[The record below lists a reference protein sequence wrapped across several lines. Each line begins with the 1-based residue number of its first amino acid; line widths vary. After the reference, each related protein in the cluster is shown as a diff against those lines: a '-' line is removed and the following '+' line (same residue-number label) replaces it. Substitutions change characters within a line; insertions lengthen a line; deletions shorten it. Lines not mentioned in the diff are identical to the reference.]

1 MQKLVF
7 PFVKIDLPDDFP
19 SGFDPEAVSEY
30 LEKHPDV
37 ANKIVQEYEQA
48 YWKAHIFTS
57 LSSFLNPGTCKKF
70 VGKRVVESLL
80 WDYPP

>member
-19 SGFDPEAVSEY
+19 SGFDPEVVSEY
-30 LEKHPDV
+30 LEKHSDV

-48 YWKAHIFTS
+48 YWTWHNKMERKNASAECTS
-57 LSSFLNPGTCKKF
+57 YQTTT
-70 VGKRVVESLL
+70 RH
-80 WDYPP
+80 

>member
-19 SGFDPEAVSEY
+19 SGLDPEAVSEY

-37 ANKIVQEYEQA
+37 ADEIVQGYEQA
-48 YWKAHIFTS
+48 YWKARHKMERKNASAKCTS
-57 LSSFLNPGTCKKF
+57 HQTATRN
-70 VGKRVVESLL
+70 
-80 WDYPP
+80 

>member
-1 MQKLVF
+1 MLKLNF
-7 PFVKIDLPDDFP
+7 PFVKIELPDDFP

-48 YWKAHIFTS
+48 YHTWHNEMGRKDGSPTHTS
-57 LSSFLNPGTCKKF
+57 HQTATRN
-70 VGKRVVESLL
+70 
-80 WDYPP
+80 